1 LRRPE
6 NFQDLPGGKI
16 LCRRGKRPACT
27 PATGLSETTAGLL
40 IKGNKVKYI
49 IISAIK
55 NVKFMKIKV

>member
-1 LRRPE
+1 LRRPG

-16 LCRRGKRPACT
+16 LCRRGKETGLHPT
-27 PATGLSETTAGLL
+27 TGLSETTAGLL